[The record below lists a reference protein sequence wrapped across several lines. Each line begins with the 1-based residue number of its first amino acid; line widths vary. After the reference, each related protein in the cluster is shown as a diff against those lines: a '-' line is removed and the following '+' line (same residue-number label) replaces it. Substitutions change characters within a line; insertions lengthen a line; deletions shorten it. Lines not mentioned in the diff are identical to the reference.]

1 MRAGQWHDQWQTTIV
16 QFKECLEETGGD
28 GGVEVTHSVY
38 GHPHPCLE
46 LSIVKDSFASVLRA
60 VGSIG
65 VGQDSLHRSAF
76 GYKLSTSQALLCLN
90 LIWNVA

>member
-1 MRAGQWHDQWQTTIV
+1 MTSGRLRLSNLKNVWRKRGG
-16 QFKECLEETGGD
+16 GGD

-46 LSIVKDSFASVLRA
+46 LSIVKDSSASVLHA

-65 VGQDSLHRSAF
+65 AGQDTLHRSAF

-90 LIWNVA
+90 LIWYVG